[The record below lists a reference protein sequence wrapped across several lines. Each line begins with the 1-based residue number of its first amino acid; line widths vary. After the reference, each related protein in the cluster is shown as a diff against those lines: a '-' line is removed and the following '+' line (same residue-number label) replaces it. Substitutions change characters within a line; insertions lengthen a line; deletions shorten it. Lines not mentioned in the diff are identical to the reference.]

1 MPEQNNNCWLFL
13 LYFSFVGFGSGP
25 RVCPGEL
32 LARSRIFLFLAN
44 ILQKFDIEPAGEL
57 PDNDV
62 RNYEMQIIVQPP
74 SANARFMLRQS
85 VE

>member
-1 MPEQNNNCWLFL
+1 MLSYLLFTCSAT
-13 LYFSFVGFGSGP
+13 SFGMGRRG
-25 RVCPGEL
+25 CPGEL
-32 LARSRIFLFLAN
+32 LARSRIFLFLAGV
-44 ILQKFDIEPAGEL
+44 LQKFDIEPAGEL

-74 SANARFMLRQS
+74 SAYARFMLRQS

>member
-1 MPEQNNNCWLFL
+1 MPEQNFNRCLFL